1 MQERRFLFDLI
12 ILAGFI
18 VFVIPGSLIGQS
30 SKELSDLYENQQ
42 FLKLKEYY
50 ENNQIHDPGW
60 KRFVEALSED
70 NADSAIIMFAGVY
83 KSSQDKVLRK
93 HVIERISD
101 YYYARG
107 YYKTAERLLRDKKFL
122 DETVSAKPEPGRSNT
137 VGYGIQVGAFGNYEN
152 ALALKNKML
161 KKNRNVTIVNKE
173 SNGENLF
180 LVVIGKYSDRE
191 VAEKE
196 LRSLRSN
203 NVGGFIIQY

>member
-83 KSSQDKVLRK
+83 KS
-93 HVIERISD
+93 
-101 YYYARG
+101 
-107 YYKTAERLLRDKKFL
+107 
-122 DETVSAKPEPGRSNT
+122 
-137 VGYGIQVGAFGNYEN
+137 AF
-152 ALALKNKML
+152 
-161 KKNRNVTIVNKE
+161 
-173 SNGENLF
+173 
-180 LVVIGKYSDRE
+180 SDR
-191 VAEKE
+191 
-196 LRSLRSN
+196 LGPR
-203 NVGGFIIQY
+203 